1 MNKTTRPAPLPK
13 PIEDQPMTNIP
24 SMTVGLL
31 KEILEKHNVSDDD
44 TIEFHFNNSEKDESF
59 DKDYPNG
66 CREMEFEGIYK
77 REFGILIDFEPS
89 IIEEENV

>member
-1 MNKTTRPAPLPK
+1 M
-13 PIEDQPMTNIP
+13 IP

-89 IIEEENV
+89 IIEEEDFSRWEES

>member
-1 MNKTTRPAPLPK
+1 MDHIP
-13 PIEDQPMTNIP
+13 PMTL
-24 SMTVGLL
+24 GLL

-77 REFGILIDFEPS
+77 REFGILIDFNPTELKDD
-89 IIEEENV
+89 

>member
-1 MNKTTRPAPLPK
+1 M
-13 PIEDQPMTNIP
+13 IP

-31 KEILEKHNVSDDD
+31 KEILERHNVSDDD

-66 CREMEFEGIYK
+66 CRELEFEGIY
-77 REFGILIDFEPS
+77 
-89 IIEEENV
+89 

>member
-1 MNKTTRPAPLPK
+1 MDNNGNLDDILCKT
-13 PIEDQPMTNIP
+13 ICMGDQLSFSKIFD
-24 SMTVGLL
+24 
-31 KEILEKHNVSDDD
+31 H

-89 IIEEENV
+89 IIEEES